1 MRSMAVIAAL
11 AAGPALASGI
21 EIDVAGTH
29 TEGTITIDLF
39 EDIAPNHVAQITALA
54 ADGFYDGVYF
64 HRVIDG
70 FMAQTGDGENAK
82 LSDDWQSAVR
92 SGATRRYGTGGSNLG
107 NIDAEFSDTPFE
119 RGVVGMARSQ
129 SPDSA
134 NSQFFIMFAEGAFL
148 NGQYTVVGQ
157 VTGGLD
163 VLDDIKRGDS
173 STFQFTGEPDH
184 MSAVRVIE

>member
-1 MRSMAVIAAL
+1 MRSAALIAAL
-11 AAGPALASGI
+11 AAGPAFGAGL

-29 TEGTITIDLF
+29 TQGTITIDLF

-70 FMAQTGDGENAK
+70 FMAQTGDGENATVA
-82 LSDDWQSAVR
+82 DDWQSAVR
-92 SGATRRYGTGGSNLG
+92 SGAARRYGTGGSDLG

-157 VTGGLD
+157 VTDGLT

-173 STFQFTGEPDH
+173 STFQVTGEPDH
-184 MSAVRVIE
+184 MSAVRVTE